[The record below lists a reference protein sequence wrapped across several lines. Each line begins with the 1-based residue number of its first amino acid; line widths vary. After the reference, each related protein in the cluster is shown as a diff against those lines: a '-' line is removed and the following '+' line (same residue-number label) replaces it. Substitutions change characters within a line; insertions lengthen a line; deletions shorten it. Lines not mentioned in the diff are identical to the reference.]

1 MVGYAAGGPTDAIA
15 RIVAQAMKPLL
26 GPPIIVENVTGANG
40 SIAVGRVVRAA
51 PDGYTLS
58 LGDLGTHVV
67 NQATYPLSYDLRTDL
82 QPIALLAD
90 ASPLVVT
97 RNGMPGGNLKELI
110 DWLLANPNK
119 ATAGTAGVAGANHL
133 AGLLFQ
139 QVTGTRF
146 QFIPYRGSAPA
157 VQDVLAGQI
166 DMTFGFP
173 PETLPHIQAGS
184 LKGHAIM
191 AKSRLA
197 AAPGIPTV
205 DEAGAVGAYLSAW
218 LSLWAPKGTPKE
230 IISKLNAA
238 VVGALADPAVRQRF
252 NDLGEEFFSRDQQ
265 TPEAL
270 RALQKADIE
279 KWWPIVKAANIK
291 GE

>member
-1 MVGYAAGGPTDAIA
+1 
-15 RIVAQAMKPLL
+15 
-26 GPPIIVENVTGANG
+26 
-40 SIAVGRVVRAA
+40 
-51 PDGYTLS
+51 
-58 LGDLGTHVV
+58 
-67 NQATYPLSYDLRTDL
+67 
-82 QPIALLAD
+82 
-90 ASPLVVT
+90 
-97 RNGMPGGNLKELI
+97 
-110 DWLLANPNK
+110 
-119 ATAGTAGVAGANHL
+119 
-133 AGLLFQ
+133 
-139 QVTGTRF
+139 
-146 QFIPYRGSAPA
+146 
-157 VQDVLAGQI
+157 
-166 DMTFGFP
+166 
-173 PETLPHIQAGS
+173 LPHIQAGS